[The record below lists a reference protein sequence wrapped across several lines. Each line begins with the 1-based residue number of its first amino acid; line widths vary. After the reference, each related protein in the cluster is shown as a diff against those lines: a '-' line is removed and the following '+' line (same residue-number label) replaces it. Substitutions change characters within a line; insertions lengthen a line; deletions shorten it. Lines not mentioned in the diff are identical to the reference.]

1 MGKKKLTRL
10 FASATALVAG
20 VTMLASTAMSAS
32 AVETQPNVDLT
43 LKGETVQ
50 GRTYSAVKLGD
61 YGNAVSASGSTAST
75 VEVSTVDN
83 AAIKS
88 SSSSALTSTLSQLG
102 STDTFTDPIGYVA
115 SKWNTAQ
122 DTTSDK
128 ATAYEGNLRR
138 FVANLWKESAIKSAA
153 ASSTITATGAKDN
166 TAKFTMPNGVY
177 LIVDTTPDTASGLGD
192 HTGASIPMLV
202 STTSPNATGMAGAV
216 SEINVKAP
224 HLSKPDKTTDKPSH
238 NVGDTV
244 PFKISTTVPTYTDF
258 DQASYKL
265 IVRDQLSQGLT
276 YTDAVFNPVVKIG
289 EKTLAKGTD
298 YTVTTPADGTK
309 AGAFSFDLSPYMQA
323 QIAAKN
329 YKLAGSSITIS
340 YGAVLN
346 EDAISMAPGTVK
358 NSAKVEYT
366 NDPSSTTEHNKTDNT
381 EPGETPVY
389 TFGFDV
395 EKLAKDTG
403 EALPG
408 TQFQVSFNGKIVKF
422 FDEGNGNY
430 RSPMS
435 GEATVDTVTVP
446 ASGTIHLQGIESGT
460 YSVKETKA
468 VDGFKN
474 MNTAFDAIITPT
486 YDANKMLTS
495 LSYEGG
501 KDVTWDLVSHSD
513 KSSKKYT
520 VTNVRSLASLP
531 LTGAAGITMLV
542 ALGVLLVAAG
552 SGLYIGVRRS
562 QRSHNMG
569 DPIAL

>member
-1 MGKKKLTRL
+1 MGKTKLARL
-10 FASATALVAG
+10 LASATALVAG
-20 VTMLASTAMSAS
+20 ATMFASTAMTAS
-32 AVETQPNVDLT
+32 AVESQPDVDLT

-61 YGNAVSASGSTAST
+61 YGNAVSGSGSIASS

-88 SSSSALTSTLSQLG
+88 SSSSALTTTLSQLG
-102 STDTFTDPIGYVA
+102 SADTFTDPIGYVA
-115 SKWNTAQ
+115 SKWNTAG

-153 ASSTITATGAKDN
+153 ASSTITATGTKDN
-166 TAKFTMPNGVY
+166 GAKFTMPNGVY
-177 LIVDTTPDTASGLGD
+177 LIVDTTADTATGLGE

-202 STTSPNATGMAGAV
+202 STTSPNAPGMAGAV

-224 HLSKPDKTTDKPSH
+224 YLGKPDKTTDKPSH
-238 NVGDTV
+238 NVGDVV

-265 IVRDQLSQGLT
+265 IVHDQLSQGLT
-276 YTDAVFNPVVKIG
+276 YQDAAFNAVVKIG
-289 EKTLAKGTD
+289 DKTLAKGTD
-298 YTVTTPADGTK
+298 YTVTVPADGTK
-309 AGAFSFDLSPYMQA
+309 AAALTFDLSPYMQA

-329 YKLAGSSITIS
+329 YKLAGSTITIS

-346 EDAISMAPGTVK
+346 EDAISMAPGSVK
-358 NSAKVEYT
+358 NSANVEYT
-366 NDPSSTTEHNKTDNT
+366 NDPNSSTEHNKTNTT
-381 EPGETPVY
+381 EPGQTPIY

-395 EKLAKDTG
+395 EKVAKDTG

-408 TQFQVSFNGKIVKF
+408 TQFQISFNGQPVKF

-446 ASGTIHLQGIESGT
+446 AGGTIHVQGVESGT
-460 YSVKETKA
+460 YTVKETKA

-474 MNTAFDAIITPT
+474 MNTSFEAIIAPVYAADKT
-486 YDANKMLTS
+486 LTS
-495 LSYEGG
+495 VSYEGG
-501 KDVTWDLVSHSD
+501 KDVTWNLVSHSD
-513 KSSKKYT
+513 NSSKKYT

-542 ALGVLLVAAG
+542 AFGVLLVAVG
-552 SGLYIGVRRS
+552 SGLYVGVRRN
-562 QRSHNMG
+562 QRAHNM
-569 DPIAL
+569 DEPIAL